1 MYYTQL
7 YDKVK
12 IIIEKIDDDHDDI
25 AWSASSWI
33 TGSGFRSRLKNLKTP
48 FLSRYQKFLSWGN
61 LNGSKTT
68 PKFFSKFFFNKYGR

>member
-48 FLSRYQKFLSWGN
+48 FFSRY
-61 LNGSKTT
+61 
-68 PKFFSKFFFNKYGR
+68 